1 RYPGLLALFTDA
13 AHSEQVWSWTEP
25 VAGVPV
31 YCEASRR
38 PDRLNPR
45 LHWRVA
51 ALGTRLEEAE
61 GAQQGGTALADA
73 VAAALLRLIRLRA
86 PGLRAV
92 AGDATVAAH
101 VRARRLIE
109 ESGDGAQLRAVWWAL
124 RTLRVLDPACGTGEW
139 LLAARA
145 ALEPLYVACL
155 ERMQSAIDDLRR
167 ARTPHRASR
176 LADFRAVLERAHD
189 PARYPGRSSYAR
201 EAAVLRNLHGA
212 EPDPVAAAT
221 CRARLIAGPRDLA
234 SLPALACRVC
244 AGPLVAARDRAL
256 PPALAEE
263 AEAAGRADHMLRW
276 MRLEQ
281 DLSTGALAEGLAAV
295 EARRA
300 RIRAALGGAA
310 DPRVDFHDVLAR
322 GGFHLVREAERG

>member
-1 RYPGLLALFTDA
+1 MHALGPSNRRQGAALRALLSETLGWEPMRGTARLAVDGVAYRVRLLARRRAMVALLCEAPLGTDLPDYAARRRLRRALVRRYPGLLALFTDA

-45 LHWRVA
+45 LHWRLA
-51 ALGTRLEEAE
+51 ALATRLEEAE
-61 GAQQGGTALADA
+61 GAQQGGTAPAGA
-73 VAAALLRLIRLRA
+73 VSAALLRLIRLRA

-92 AGDATVAAH
+92 VGDATVAAH
-101 VRARRLIE
+101 VRVRRLIE

-167 ARTPHRASR
+167 ARTP
-176 LADFRAVLERAHD
+176 
-189 PARYPGRSSYAR
+189 
-201 EAAVLRNLHGA
+201 
-212 EPDPVAAAT
+212 
-221 CRARLIAGPRDLA
+221 
-234 SLPALACRVC
+234 
-244 AGPLVAARDRAL
+244 
-256 PPALAEE
+256 
-263 AEAAGRADHMLRW
+263 
-276 MRLEQ
+276 
-281 DLSTGALAEGLAAV
+281 
-295 EARRA
+295 
-300 RIRAALGGAA
+300 
-310 DPRVDFHDVLAR
+310 
-322 GGFHLVREAERG
+322 